1 MLPVKSNHLLNV
13 ANNLKSLSFLYT
25 LYILFFCG
33 RVYSSWLGK
42 KLGNFK
48 CSVFLI
54 TSSSCISMS
63 SQTLNLPYG
72 LLWYTLRNR
81 FMNMN
86 PQSRESSINLS
97 TLFFFFFPFMCV
109 HLLPPTLK
117 ISLGFA
123 QCEFI
128 TDPPLQC
135 CWILNYSAF
144 SPEPMETFRQNWN
157 AYIERGEIEL

>member
-48 CSVFLI
+48 CAVFLI

-97 TLFFFFFPFMCV
+97 TLFFFFFFPSCV
-109 HLLPPTLK
+109 CIFYH
-117 ISLGFA
+117 
-123 QCEFI
+123 
-128 TDPPLQC
+128 PPLKSAWVLLSVSLSQTRLC
-135 CWILNYSAF
+135 SAVEFWIIVLSHL
-144 SPEPMETFRQNWN
+144 SLWRPLGK
-157 AYIERGEIEL
+157 IEMLI